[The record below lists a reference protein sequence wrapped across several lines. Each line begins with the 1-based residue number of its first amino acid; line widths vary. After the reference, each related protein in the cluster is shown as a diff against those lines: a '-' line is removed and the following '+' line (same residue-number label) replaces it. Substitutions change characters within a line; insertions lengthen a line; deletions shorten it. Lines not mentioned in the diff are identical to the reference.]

1 MKKILLI
8 LSIFLMLI
16 FTPKLNGIIENNKY
30 KESLY
35 TLSFTNL
42 NSKKLNEI
50 LLDTES
56 IIVEVTVNIKGNE
69 KTYRFFSSE
78 IITNDKKIIEKVLS
92 DITDKEL
99 LTDIKLNGIKI
110 TNIKLRTTEYFYNII
125 KERSKKYE

>member
-16 FTPKLNGIIENNKY
+16 FTPKLNGIIENDKY
-30 KESLY
+30 KESVYQLN
-35 TLSFTNL
+35 FTNL

-78 IITNDKKIIEKVLS
+78 ITTNDKKIIEKVLN
-92 DITDKEL
+92 DITNKEL

>member
-8 LSIFLMLI
+8 LSIFLIFI
-16 FTPKLNGIIENNKY
+16 FTPKLNGIIENDKY
-30 KESLY
+30 KESVYQLN
-35 TLSFTNL
+35 FTNL

-69 KTYRFFSSE
+69 KTYRFFCSE
-78 IITNDKKIIEKVLS
+78 IITNDKKIIEKVLN

-99 LTDIKLNGIKI
+99 LTNIKLNGIKI
-110 TNIKLRTTEYFYNII
+110 TNIKIRTTEYFYNII

>member
-1 MKKILLI
+1 
-8 LSIFLMLI
+8 MLI
-16 FTPKLNGIIENNKY
+16 FTPKLNGIIENDKY

-35 TLSFTNL
+35 TLNFTNL

-78 IITNDKKIIEKVLS
+78 ITTNDKKIIEKVLN
-92 DITDKEL
+92 DITNKEL

>member
-8 LSIFLMLI
+8 LSIFLIFI
-16 FTPKLNGIIENNKY
+16 FTPKLNGIIENDKY
-30 KESLY
+30 KESVYQLN
-35 TLSFTNL
+35 FTNL

-78 IITNDKKIIEKVLS
+78 ITTNDKKIIEKVLN
-92 DITDKEL
+92 DITNKEL

-110 TNIKLRTTEYFYNII
+110 TNIKIRTTEYFYNII

>member
-16 FTPKLNGIIENNKY
+16 FTPKLNGIIENDKY

-35 TLSFTNL
+35 TLNFNNL

-78 IITNDKKIIEKVLS
+78 ITTNDKKIIEKVLN
-92 DITDKEL
+92 DITNKEL

-110 TNIKLRTTEYFYNII
+110 TNIKIRTTEYFYNII

>member
-16 FTPKLNGIIENNKY
+16 FTPKLNGIIENDKY

-35 TLSFTNL
+35 TLNFTNL

-78 IITNDKKIIEKVLS
+78 ITTNDKKIIEKVLS
-92 DITDKEL
+92 DITNKEL
-99 LTDIKLNGIKI
+99 ITDIKLNGVKI

>member
-16 FTPKLNGIIENNKY
+16 FTPKLNGIIENDKY

>member
-8 LSIFLMLI
+8 LSIFLIFI
-16 FTPKLNGIIENNKY
+16 FTPKLNGIIENDKY
-30 KESLY
+30 KESVYQLN
-35 TLSFTNL
+35 FTNL

-50 LLDTES
+50 LRDTES

-78 IITNDKKIIEKVLS
+78 ITTNDKKIIEKVLN
-92 DITDKEL
+92 DITNKEL

>member
-16 FTPKLNGIIENNKY
+16 FTPKLNGIIENDKY

-78 IITNDKKIIEKVLS
+78 ITTNDKKIIGKVLS
-92 DITDKEL
+92 DITNKEL
-99 LTDIKLNGIKI
+99 ITDIKLNGVKI

>member
-8 LSIFLMLI
+8 LSIFLIFI
-16 FTPKLNGIIENNKY
+16 FTPKLNGIIENDKY
-30 KESLY
+30 KESVYQLN
-35 TLSFTNL
+35 FTNL

-56 IIVEVTVNIKGNE
+56 IIIEVTVNIKGNE

-78 IITNDKKIIEKVLS
+78 IITNDKKIIEKVLN
-92 DITDKEL
+92 DITNKEL

>member
-16 FTPKLNGIIENNKY
+16 FTPKLNGIIENDKY

-35 TLSFTNL
+35 TLNFANL

-78 IITNDKKIIEKVLS
+78 ITTNDKKIIEKVLN
-92 DITDKEL
+92 DITNKEL

>member
-16 FTPKLNGIIENNKY
+16 FTPKLNGIIENDKY

-35 TLSFTNL
+35 TLNFNNL

-56 IIVEVTVNIKGNE
+56 IIVEVTVNIKGNK

-78 IITNDKKIIEKVLS
+78 ITTNDKKIIEKVLN
-92 DITDKEL
+92 DITNKEL

>member
-8 LSIFLMLI
+8 LSIFLIFI
-16 FTPKLNGIIENNKY
+16 FTPKLNGIIENDKY
-30 KESLY
+30 KESVYQLN
-35 TLSFTNL
+35 FTNL

-78 IITNDKKIIEKVLS
+78 ITTNDKKIIEKVLN
-92 DITDKEL
+92 DITNKEL

>member
-16 FTPKLNGIIENNKY
+16 FTPKLNGIIENDKY

-78 IITNDKKIIEKVLS
+78 ITTNDKKIIEKVLS
-92 DITDKEL
+92 DITNKEL
-99 LTDIKLNGIKI
+99 ITDIKLNGVKI

>member
-8 LSIFLMLI
+8 LSIFLIFI
-16 FTPKLNGIIENNKY
+16 FTPKLNGIIENDKY
-30 KESLY
+30 KESVYQLN
-35 TLSFTNL
+35 FTNL

-78 IITNDKKIIEKVLS
+78 IITNDKKIIEKVLN
-92 DITDKEL
+92 DITNKEL

>member
-16 FTPKLNGIIENNKY
+16 FTPKLNGIIENDKY

-35 TLSFTNL
+35 TLNFANL

-78 IITNDKKIIEKVLS
+78 ITTNDKKIIEKVLN
-92 DITDKEL
+92 DITNKEL

-110 TNIKLRTTEYFYNII
+110 TNIKLRTTKYFYNII

>member
-1 MKKILLI
+1 
-8 LSIFLMLI
+8 MLI
-16 FTPKLNGIIENNKY
+16 FTPKLNGIIENDKY
-30 KESLY
+30 KESLC
-35 TLSFTNL
+35 TLNFTNL

-78 IITNDKKIIEKVLS
+78 ITTNDKKIIEKVLN
-92 DITDKEL
+92 DITNKEL

>member
-16 FTPKLNGIIENNKY
+16 FTPKLNGIIENDKY

-35 TLSFTNL
+35 TLNFTNL

-78 IITNDKKIIEKVLS
+78 ITTNDKKIIEKV
-92 DITDKEL
+92 L

>member
-16 FTPKLNGIIENNKY
+16 FTPKLNGIIENDKY
-30 KESLY
+30 KESVYQLN
-35 TLSFTNL
+35 FTNL

-78 IITNDKKIIEKVLS
+78 IITNDKKIIEKVLN
-92 DITDKEL
+92 DITNKEL

>member
-16 FTPKLNGIIENNKY
+16 FTPKLNGIIENDKY

-69 KTYRFFSSE
+69 KIYRFFSSE
-78 IITNDKKIIEKVLS
+78 IITNDKKIIEKILS

>member
-16 FTPKLNGIIENNKY
+16 FTPKLNGIIENDKY

-35 TLSFTNL
+35 TLNFANL

-78 IITNDKKIIEKVLS
+78 IITNDKKIIEKVLN
-92 DITDKEL
+92 DITNKEL